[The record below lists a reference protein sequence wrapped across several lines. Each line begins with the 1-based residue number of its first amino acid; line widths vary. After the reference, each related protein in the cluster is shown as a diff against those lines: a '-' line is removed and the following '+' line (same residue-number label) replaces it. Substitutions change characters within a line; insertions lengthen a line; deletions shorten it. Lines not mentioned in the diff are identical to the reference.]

1 MSKIKFNVDKGKRE
15 TKLEDY
21 ERRQYERYNYRSE
34 MGRSSFLVDCP
45 FCDVKGLRV
54 YAWSLAGSGK
64 KCPKCGAMFTSICV
78 IKKKEGA
85 K

>member
-1 MSKIKFNVDKGKRE
+1 MSKIKFNVDKGKQE

-64 KCPKCGAMFTSICV
+64 KCPKCGALFTHFIA

>member
-1 MSKIKFNVDKGKRE
+1 M
-15 TKLEDY
+15 KLEDR
-21 ERRQYERYNYRSE
+21 ERREYEKYNYRSE
-34 MGRSSFLVDCP
+34 QGRSSFLVDCP

-64 KCPKCGAMFTSICV
+64 KCPKCGAHFTHFAAF
-78 IKKKEGA
+78 KKKEGV